1 MTSNST
7 PQLTKSRKNKR
18 TNEGADENSPPCYLS
33 GTNFCN
39 TADDRS
45 HAVRGN
51 AAGDAPRPM
60 TRSVIGCIPTHS
72 VGTITCISKDLS
84 DHQIRARLD
93 VSKRA
98 YNFCAGPA
106 ALPEAVL
113 QRAQGELLDWHGK
126 GLSVMEMSHR
136 SDEFVSIATQAEQ
149 DLRDLLNIPSN
160 YKVLFLQGG
169 ASQQFAQ
176 IPLNLLPEG
185 GSADYIDTGIWSQ
198 KAIEEAS
205 RYGHVNVAATAKPYD
220 YFAIPG
226 QNEWNLSKDAAYV
239 HYAPNETIG
248 GLEFQWIPQTGDVPL
263 VADMSSD
270 ILSRPVDISRFGMIY
285 AGAQKNIGPSGIVVN
300 IIREDL
306 LGKARALCPTMLNY
320 KVAADNGSMY
330 NTPPTLAWYLSG
342 LVFQWLKEQG
352 GVEAIARLN
361 DVKQRTL
368 YDFIDASGL
377 YSNPI
382 NKPDRSWMNVPFR
395 LADDRLDKPFL
406 AGADERG
413 LLNLKGHRSVG
424 GMRASI
430 YNAVDINAVNALVAY
445 MAEFEKEHG

>member
-1 MTSNST
+1 M
-7 PQLTKSRKNKR
+7 
-18 TNEGADENSPPCYLS
+18 E
-33 GTNFCN
+33 
-39 TADDRS
+39 
-45 HAVRGN
+45 
-51 AAGDAPRPM
+51 
-60 TRSVIGCIPTHS
+60 
-72 VGTITCISKDLS
+72 
-84 DHQIRARLD
+84 

-113 QRAQGELLDWHGK
+113 LRAQSELLDWHGK

-136 SDEFVSIATQAEQ
+136 SDEFVSIATKAEQ
-149 DLRDLLNIPSN
+149 DLRDLLSIPSN

-176 IPLNLLPEG
+176 IPLNLLPENG
-185 GSADYIDTGIWSQ
+185 KADYIDTGIWSQ

-205 RYGHVNVAATAKPYD
+205 RFGHVNVAATAKPYD

-248 GLEFQWIPQTGDVPL
+248 GLEFNWIPETGDVPL

-270 ILSRPVDISRFGMIY
+270 ILSRPVDVSRFGMIY

-306 LGKARALCPTMLNY
+306 LGRARSICPTMLDY

-342 LVFQWLKEQG
+342 LVFEWLKEQG
-352 GVEAIARLN
+352 GVEPIGKLN
-361 DVKQRTL
+361 EVKKRTL

-382 NKPDRSWMNVPFR
+382 NLSDRSWMNVPFR

-406 AGADERG
+406 AGAEARG

>member
-1 MTSNST
+1 M
-7 PQLTKSRKNKR
+7 
-18 TNEGADENSPPCYLS
+18 
-33 GTNFCN
+33 
-39 TADDRS
+39 
-45 HAVRGN
+45 
-51 AAGDAPRPM
+51 
-60 TRSVIGCIPTHS
+60 
-72 VGTITCISKDLS
+72 
-84 DHQIRARLD
+84 
-93 VSKRA
+93 SKRA
-98 YNFCAGPA
+98 FNFCAGPA

-113 QRAQGELLDWHGK
+113 LRAQAELLDWHGK

-136 SDEFVSIATQAEQ
+136 SDEFVSIANKAEQ
-149 DLRDLLNIPSN
+149 DFRDLLSIPSN

-176 IPLNLLPEG
+176 VALNLLPENG
-185 GSADYIDTGIWSQ
+185 TADYIDTGIWSQ

-205 RYGHVNVAATAKPYD
+205 RYGNVNVAASSKAYD
-220 YFAIPG
+220 YFAVPG
-226 QNEWNLSKDAAYV
+226 QNEWQLSRDASYV
-239 HYAPNETIG
+239 HYVPNETIG
-248 GLEFQWIPQTGDVPL
+248 GLEFNWVPETGDVPL
-263 VADMSSD
+263 VADMSSC
-270 ILSRPVDISRFGMIY
+270 ILSRPVDVSRFGMIF
-285 AGAQKNIGPSGIVVN
+285 AGAQKNIGPSGIVVA

-306 LGKARALCPTMLNY
+306 LGRARSMCPTMLDY

-342 LVFQWLKEQG
+342 LVFEWLKEQG
-352 GVEAIARLN
+352 GVDVIAQRN

-382 NKPDRSWMNVPFR
+382 NKSDRSWMNVPFR

-406 AGADERG
+406 VGAEQRG

-430 YNAVDINAVNALVAY
+430 YNAIDITAVNALVAY

>member
-1 MTSNST
+1 M
-7 PQLTKSRKNKR
+7 
-18 TNEGADENSPPCYLS
+18 
-33 GTNFCN
+33 
-39 TADDRS
+39 
-45 HAVRGN
+45 
-51 AAGDAPRPM
+51 
-60 TRSVIGCIPTHS
+60 
-72 VGTITCISKDLS
+72 
-84 DHQIRARLD
+84 
-93 VSKRA
+93 SKRA

-113 QRAQGELLDWHGK
+113 LRAQSELLDWHGK

-136 SDEFVSIATQAEQ
+136 SDEFVSIAEQAEQ
-149 DLRDLLNIPSN
+149 DLRDLLDIPSN

-176 IPLNLLPEG
+176 VALNLLPESG
-185 GSADYIDTGIWSQ
+185 KADYIETGIWSK

-205 RYGHVNVAATAKPYD
+205 RFGNVNVAASAKPYD

-226 QNEWNLSKDAAYV
+226 QNEWKLSKDAAYV
-239 HYAPNETIG
+239 HYVSNETIG
-248 GLEFQWIPQTGDVPL
+248 GLEFDWIPETGDVPL
-263 VADMSSD
+263 VTDMSSN
-270 ILSRPVDISRFGMIY
+270 ILSRAVDVSRFGMIY

-306 LGKARALCPTMLNY
+306 LGRARSICPTMLDY

-352 GVEAIARLN
+352 GVEAIGKVN
-361 DVKQRTL
+361 DLKQRTL

-377 YSNPI
+377 YSNPV
-382 NKPDRSWMNVPFR
+382 NQSNRSWMNVPFR

-406 AGADERG
+406 VGAEARG

-430 YNAVDINAVNALVAY
+430 YNAVGLDAVNALVAY

>member
-1 MTSNST
+1 M
-7 PQLTKSRKNKR
+7 
-18 TNEGADENSPPCYLS
+18 
-33 GTNFCN
+33 
-39 TADDRS
+39 
-45 HAVRGN
+45 
-51 AAGDAPRPM
+51 
-60 TRSVIGCIPTHS
+60 
-72 VGTITCISKDLS
+72 
-84 DHQIRARLD
+84 D

-113 QRAQGELLDWHGK
+113 LRAQAELLDWQGK

-136 SDEFVSIATQAEQ
+136 SDEFVSIAEKAEQ
-149 DLRDLLNIPSN
+149 DLRDLLSIPSN

-176 IPLNLLPEG
+176 VPLNLLPEDG
-185 GSADYIDTGIWSQ
+185 KADYIDTGIWSK
-198 KAIEEAS
+198 KAIEEAQ
-205 RYGHVNVAATAKPYD
+205 RFGTVNIAASAKPYD

-226 QNEWNLSKDAAYV
+226 QNEWQLSKDAAYV

-248 GLEFQWIPQTGDVPL
+248 GLEFGWIPEVGDVPL

-270 ILSRPVDISRFGMIY
+270 ILSRPIDVSKFGLIY
-285 AGAQKNIGPSGIVVN
+285 AGAQKNIGPSGLVVT

-306 LGKARALCPTMLNY
+306 LGRARSICPTMLDY

-342 LVFQWLKEQG
+342 LVFAWLKEQG
-352 GVEAIARLN
+352 GVEAIGRLN
-361 DVKQRTL
+361 EQKQRKL

-382 NKPDRSWMNVPFR
+382 AKNDRSWMNVPFR
-395 LADDRLDKPFL
+395 LADEKLDKPFL
-406 AGADERG
+406 VGAEARG

-430 YNAVDINAVNALVAY
+430 YNAVGLEAVDALLTY